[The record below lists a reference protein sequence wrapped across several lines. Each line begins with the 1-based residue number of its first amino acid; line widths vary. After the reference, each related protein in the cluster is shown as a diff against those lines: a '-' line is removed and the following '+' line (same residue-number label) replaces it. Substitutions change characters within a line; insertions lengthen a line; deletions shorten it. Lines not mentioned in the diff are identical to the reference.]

1 MGITVMEHT
10 QRGDVS
16 IQQIRIF
23 LAAAQT
29 GSFSQ
34 AAQKLYLTQ
43 PVVSKWI
50 AKLERELGCR
60 LFVRQGSGVKLTEEG
75 ETLVDGW
82 KHLLNVYDDTLGA
95 LDRRSGRKRTLRVG
109 ILTQLRFVQALADIQ
124 KKFAERH
131 PDVDVVLEVYDFKEL
146 RFHLLNGDLDV
157 AYLYSFDV
165 QGEEELQVL
174 PIHRAELYLAGMP
187 ETLEDP
193 ESEGYHTLLLVSR
206 SESRTGGDLVMKA
219 CRDMG
224 FHFNSV
230 QYYPNVASVEL
241 AARQGKG
248 VMMVGKYAFQKNDPM
263 LRFPVPKEYVSN
275 DVALAW
281 SPAAEKVSVVSL
293 IHCVEEYKLSK

>member
-1 MGITVMEHT
+1 MEHT

-50 AKLERELGCR
+50 AKLERELGCK
-60 LFVRQGSGVKLTEEG
+60 LFVRQGSGVRLTEEG

-109 ILTQLRFVQALADIQ
+109 ILTQLRFVRAVAEIQ
-124 KKFAERH
+124 QKFAGKH

-146 RFHLLNGDLDV
+146 RYRLLNGELDV
-157 AYLYSFDV
+157 AYLYSFDI
-165 QGEEELQVL
+165 QGEEELQL
-174 PIHRAELYLAGMP
+174 LTIHQAELYLAGMP
-187 ETLEDP
+187 DALENP

-224 FHFNSV
+224 FHFSSV
-230 QYYPNVASVEL
+230 LYYPNVASVEL

-248 VMMVGKYAFQKNDPM
+248 VMMVGRYAFQKNDPM

-275 DVALAW
+275 DVAIAW
-281 SPAAEKVSVVSL
+281 APAAEKASVVSL
-293 IHCVEEYKLSK
+293 IHCVEDYKLSK

>member
-1 MGITVMEHT
+1 MEQT
-10 QRGDVS
+10 QREDVS

-43 PVVSKWI
+43 PAVSKWI
-50 AKLERELGCR
+50 AKLERELGSK

-75 ETLVDGW
+75 ELLIDGW
-82 KHLLNVYDDTLGA
+82 KHMLNVFDDTLGA
-95 LDRRSGRKRTLRVG
+95 LDRRAGKKRTLRVG
-109 ILTQLRFVQALADIQ
+109 ILTQLRFVHAISDIQ
-124 KKFAERH
+124 RRFTERY
-131 PDVDVVLEVYDFKEL
+131 PDVDVVLEAYDFKEL
-146 RFHLLNGDLDV
+146 RYHLLNGDLDV

-165 QGEEELQVL
+165 QGEEDLQVL

-187 ETLEDP
+187 EALEDP
-193 ESEGYHTLLLVSR
+193 EAEGYHTLLLVSR
-206 SESRTGGDLVMKA
+206 SESRTGGELVMKA

-224 FHFNSV
+224 FHFNKV
-230 QYYPNVASVEL
+230 LYFPNIASVEL

-248 VMMVGKYAFQKNDPM
+248 VMMVGKYALQKNDPM
-263 LRFPVPKEYVSN
+263 LRFPVPKEFVSN

-281 SPAAEKVSVVSL
+281 PPAAEKLSVVSL
-293 IHCVEEYKLSK
+293 IRCVEEYLAEK

>member
-1 MGITVMEHT
+1 MEHT
-10 QRGDVS
+10 QREDVS

-43 PVVSKWI
+43 PAVSKWI
-50 AKLERELGCR
+50 AKLERELGCK
-60 LFVRQGSGVKLTEEG
+60 LFVRQGNGVKLTEEG

-82 KHLLNVYDDTLGA
+82 KHMLNVFDDTLGA
-95 LDRRSGRKRTLRVG
+95 LDRRAGKKRILRVG
-109 ILTQLRFVQALADIQ
+109 ILTQLRFVQAIGDIQ
-124 KKFAERH
+124 RRFAEKH
-131 PDVDVVLEVYDFKEL
+131 PEIDVVLEAYDFKEL
-146 RFHLLNGDLDV
+146 RYHLLNGDLDV

-187 ETLEDP
+187 EALENP
-193 ESEGYHTLLLVSR
+193 EAEGYHTLLLVSR
-206 SESRTGGDLVMKA
+206 TESRTGGDLVMKA

-224 FHFNSV
+224 FHFNKV
-230 QYYPNVASVEL
+230 LYFPNIASVEL

-248 VMMVGKYAFQKNDPM
+248 VMMAGKYALQKSDPM

-281 SPAAEKVSVVSL
+281 SPAAEKLSVVSL
-293 IHCVEEYKLSK
+293 IHCAEEYKISK

>member
-1 MGITVMEHT
+1 MEHT

-34 AAQKLYLTQ
+34 AAQKMYLTQ

-50 AKLERELGCR
+50 AKLERELGCK

-95 LDRRSGRKRTLRVG
+95 LDRRSGKKRTLRVG
-109 ILTQLRFVQALADIQ
+109 ILTQLRFVRSVAEIQ
-124 KKFAERH
+124 QRFAEKH
-131 PDVDVVLEVYDFKEL
+131 PDIDVVLEVYDFKEL
-146 RFHLLNGDLDV
+146 RYRLINGELDV
-157 AYLYSFDV
+157 AYLYSFDI
-165 QGEEELQVL
+165 QGEEDLQL
-174 PIHRAELYLAGMP
+174 LTIHQAELYLAGMP
-187 ETLEDP
+187 DALENP
-193 ESEGYHTLLLVSR
+193 EAEGYHTLLLVSR

-230 QYYPNVASVEL
+230 QYYPNIASVEL

-263 LRFPVPKEYVSN
+263 LRFPVPKEYVNN
-275 DVALAW
+275 DVAIAW
-281 SPAAEKVSVVSL
+281 APAAENSSVVAL
-293 IHCVEEYKLSK
+293 IHCAEEYKLSK

>member
-1 MGITVMEHT
+1 MEHT

-23 LAAAQT
+23 LTAAQT

-50 AKLERELGCR
+50 AKLEKELGCK
-60 LFVRQGSGVKLTEEG
+60 LFLRQGSGVKLTEEG

-82 KHLLNVYDDTLGA
+82 KHLINVYDDCLSA
-95 LDRRSGRKRTLRVG
+95 LERRTGKKRSLRVG
-109 ILTQLRFVQALADIQ
+109 ILTQLRYAKSVEEIQ
-124 KKFAERH
+124 RRFAQSN
-131 PDVDVVLEVYDFKEL
+131 PDVDVVLEVHDFKEL
-146 RFHLLNGDLDV
+146 RLRLLGGELDV

-174 PIHRAELYLAGMP
+174 PIHQAELYLAGMP
-187 ETLEDP
+187 DALENTEAD
-193 ESEGYHTLLLVSR
+193 GYRTLLLVSR
-206 SESRTGGDLVMKA
+206 TESRVGGDLVMKA

-224 FHFNSV
+224 FQFERV
-230 QYYPNVASVEL
+230 RYYPNMASVEL

-248 VMMVGKYAFQKNDPM
+248 VMMAGRYILQKNDPM
-263 LRFPVPKEYVSN
+263 LRFPVPKEFVSS

-281 SPAAEKVSVVSL
+281 SPAAEKFSVVSL
-293 IHCVEEYKLSK
+293 IRCAEQYKMEK

>member
-1 MGITVMEHT
+1 MEHT

-50 AKLERELGCR
+50 AKLERELGCK
-60 LFVRQGSGVKLTEEG
+60 LFVRKGSGVKLTEEG
-75 ETLVDGW
+75 EMLVDGW
-82 KHLLNVYDDTLGA
+82 KHLLNVYDDTLSA
-95 LDRRSGRKRTLRVG
+95 LERRTGRKRTLRVG
-109 ILTQLRFVQALADIQ
+109 ILSQLRFLPAVAEIQ
-124 KKFAERH
+124 MMFAEQY
-131 PDVDVVLEVYDFKEL
+131 PDIDVVLEVYEFKEL
-146 RFHLLNGDLDV
+146 RYHLLNGDLDV
-157 AYLYSFDV
+157 AYLYSFDI
-165 QGEEELQVL
+165 QGEEELQL
-174 PIHRAELYLAGMP
+174 LTIHQAELYLAGMP
-187 ETLEDP
+187 GALEDP
-193 ESEGYHTLLLVSR
+193 DAEEYHTLLLVSR

-224 FHFNSV
+224 FRFNRV

-248 VMMVGKYAFQKNDPM
+248 VMMVGRYAFQRNDPL

-281 SPAAEKVSVVSL
+281 APASEKASVVAL
-293 IHCVEEYKLSK
+293 IHCVEKYKMSKK